1 MSRSAS
7 IHTLAAP
14 DQKHGETRDYQS
26 LLQELRAFADKLG
39 FQQLGVTDINLG
51 EHPAHLARWLRADR
65 HGEMGYMARN
75 TQLRADPA
83 RLMAGTWRI
92 LSARMNYL
100 GSPMAAEGL
109 LDDGKTAY
117 ISRYALGPDYHKVLR
132 KRLARIAARLQ
143 ARVSGALVRA
153 FVDSAPVLEKAI
165 AEKAGLGWIGKNTLL
180 LNKTAGSWFFLGEIF
195 TNVPLPP
202 DPIAEAE
209 PGQQCGACVAC
220 IKVCPTGAITAPRQ
234 LDARRCIS
242 YLTIEHKGDI
252 PEPLRSAI
260 GNRIFGCDDC
270 QLVCPWNRF
279 AQKASIP
286 NLNPREPFVDGKMLM
301 FWQWS
306 EAEFVKR
313 TQGMALRR
321 ISYEQWRRNLAV
333 ALGNAAPD
341 RAVQSALAGA
351 LDDASDMVRRHIV
364 WALERHSDG
373 LRSGAASTKN
383 RSR

>member
-1 MSRSAS
+1 MPKSVSV
-7 IHTLAAP
+7 HAP
-14 DQKHGETRDYQS
+14 DKGHGETSNYHS
-26 LLQELRAFADKLG
+26 LLQELRAFADRLG
-39 FQQLGVTDINLG
+39 FQQLGVTDIKLG

-75 TQLRADPA
+75 TQLRAEPA

-92 LSARMNYL
+92 LSARMNYP
-100 GSPMAAEGL
+100 GSPMAAKAV

-117 ISRYALGPDYHKVLR
+117 VSRYALGSDYHKVLR

-202 DPIAEAE
+202 DPVAEAVPE
-209 PGQQCGACVAC
+209 QQCGACVAC

-242 YLTIEHKGDI
+242 YLTIEHKSDI
-252 PEPLRSAI
+252 PEHLRSAI

-279 AQKASIP
+279 AQKPSVP
-286 NLNPREPFVDGKMLM
+286 NFNPREPFADGEMLM

-333 ALGNAAPD
+333 ALGNAAPS
-341 RAVQSALAGA
+341 RACFNALEGA
-351 LDDASDMVRRHIV
+351 LDGASDMVRRHIV
-364 WALERHSDG
+364 WALERHSDE
-373 LRSGAASTKN
+373 LRSGPASTKKW
-383 RSR
+383 SR